1 MSDLQCAARFVVVT
15 DPGATARLGHE
26 RVAAVY
32 DARPNGHHETAREL
46 LGLAVQVVGPLT
58 LRGVLDRAPQA
69 LETLRELADLHRG
82 ETVVVLSEGAAGGRV
97 DVSLDGDGVVVRQ
110 VSPEGG
116 T

>member
-1 MSDLQCAARFVVVT
+1 MSDLQCAARFVLLT
-15 DPGATARLGHE
+15 DPGATAQLGHE

-32 DARPNGHHETAREL
+32 DARPGGHDETSVEL
-46 LGLAVQVVGPLT
+46 LGLAVQVVAPLT
-58 LRGVLDRAPQA
+58 LRGVLDRSPQA
-69 LETLRELADLHRG
+69 LGALGDLADLHRG
-82 ETVVVLSEGAAGGRV
+82 ETVVVLSGGSAGGRV